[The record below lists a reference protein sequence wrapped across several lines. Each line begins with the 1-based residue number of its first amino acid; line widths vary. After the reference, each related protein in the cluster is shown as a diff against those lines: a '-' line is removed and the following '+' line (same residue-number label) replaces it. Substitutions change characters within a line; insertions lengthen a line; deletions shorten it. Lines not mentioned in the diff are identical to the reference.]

1 MTREGAA
8 ESVAASRRPRTA
20 ASALLTLAILVS
32 AALAF
37 RQSSPT
43 ISTPTGYQ
51 SYLYRAGEPALFVEA
66 DGKEE
71 PLTFTVAT
79 AGLHGTLAVLPQRTA
94 ELLYEAAGGSSAD
107 PHLQVERSFSTQ
119 VQADG
124 SVLATTVL
132 TLLKPEGYTTAIISG
147 SKGVPLVYSP
157 PRVEL
162 PGDPRPGATW
172 ISEGV
177 LNALNPYTFRG
188 VVAAADDRN
197 GRRCVKVGTVLDQ
210 QSAHGK
216 PYTRSSRS
224 TWCEGLGTVEDAA
237 VESGTRF
244 TLVAPGTVSFDRLPP
259 PTPESLPIG
268 RKLPSPFMACYI
280 SLRPVVMGGLIISTN
295 GSPGD
300 LRAVHPTPDGQQ
312 VVWMQHPGGEVLGMD
327 ADDSLLYVTTTERLL
342 MAFDAAGRIH
352 WLTRLPDAAMGRP
365 VRVGDIVTVA
375 LLDGTLHSYD
385 RGTGV
390 QRWSTRLDDTVA
402 VPSVAGPGQIVSA
415 DISGLVTATAPDGR
429 VAWSE
434 SLGEVQ
440 APMTNLS
447 NGVVLVQDAEGVLH
461 AFDST
466 GDELWTSDLEEKITG
481 EGTTIGDT
489 AVLPVESG
497 IVGIKRGDG
506 TRAWHLETTETPAID
521 SAGALT
527 AGRLTGR
534 VTADGELIDRLDLTS
549 DNEESLRHTWPITLG
564 RQHLVVDASGAVTA
578 IGDA

>member
-1 MTREGAA
+1 
-8 ESVAASRRPRTA
+8 
-20 ASALLTLAILVS
+20 
-32 AALAF
+32 
-37 RQSSPT
+37 
-43 ISTPTGYQ
+43 
-51 SYLYRAGEPALFVEA
+51 
-66 DGKEE
+66 
-71 PLTFTVAT
+71 
-79 AGLHGTLAVLPQRTA
+79 
-94 ELLYEAAGGSSAD
+94 
-107 PHLQVERSFSTQ
+107 
-119 VQADG
+119 
-124 SVLATTVL
+124 
-132 TLLKPEGYTTAIISG
+132 
-147 SKGVPLVYSP
+147 
-157 PRVEL
+157 
-162 PGDPRPGATW
+162 
-172 ISEGV
+172 
-177 LNALNPYTFRG
+177 
-188 VVAAADDRN
+188 
-197 GRRCVKVGTVLDQ
+197 
-210 QSAHGK
+210 
-216 PYTRSSRS
+216 
-224 TWCEGLGTVEDAA
+224 
-237 VESGTRF
+237 
-244 TLVAPGTVSFDRLPP
+244 
-259 PTPESLPIG
+259 
-268 RKLPSPFMACYI
+268 
-280 SLRPVVMGGLIISTN
+280 
-295 GSPGD
+295 
-300 LRAVHPTPDGQQ
+300 
-312 VVWMQHPGGEVLGMD
+312 MQHPGGEVLGMD